1 MKIVINNKSGS
12 VGKTTLTANLIS
24 PRVPN
29 AKIYAVDPS
38 NKNVTSLGLKAKV
51 IDPLQFREMFEDIFQ
66 IEDAIL
72 DVGGSKIW
80 DEFYSKLTE
89 SGASH
94 FEFDY
99 FLVPSYPT
107 EKSEKDAAEVIVK
120 LLAANIPSSKIRV
133 IYNCVDNLSSFDLL
147 TGIVKSY
154 NIKVA
159 TVPQSDIYEM
169 LANLGTT
176 IEAVKNDPITA
187 KEYRKLSHSMD
198 RDTVEW
204 KFYFNNYY
212 VKGMVDE
219 ASAELDRVWAELDLV

>member
-24 PRVPN
+24 PRVPQ

-38 NKNVTSLGLKAKV
+38 NKNVTSLGLKATV

-66 IEDAIL
+66 IEHAIL

-89 SGASH
+89 SSASH
-94 FEFDY
+94 VEFDY

-107 EKSEKDAAEVIVK
+107 EKSEKDAAEVLIK
-120 LLAANIPSSKIRV
+120 LLAANIPASKLRV
-133 IYNCVDNLSSFDLL
+133 IYNCVDKISKFSLLS
-147 TGIVKSY
+147 GIVKSE

-159 TVPQSDIYEM
+159 TVHKSDIYEI

-176 IEAVKNDPITA
+176 IEAIKIDPKSANDYKKLLLSTE
-187 KEYRKLSHSMD
+187 KDTEEYKSH
-198 RDTVEW
+198 
-204 KFYFNNYY
+204 FNNYY
-212 VKGMVDE
+212 AKGMVDG
-219 ASAELDRVWAELDLV
+219 ASADLDRAWAELELV